1 MYVRAEVT
9 NLRTLRHPVT
19 CRRGCRGDINRVVR
33 GADDDV
39 PSRFLERRSGAGG
52 IKTRRVYYVI
62 FSV

>member
-1 MYVRAEVT
+1 MYVRVEVT
-9 NLRTLRHPVT
+9 NSRTLRHPVIR
-19 CRRGCRGDINRVVR
+19 RRGCCGDINRVLR

-39 PSRFLERRSGAGG
+39 PSRFLERRSGAGE